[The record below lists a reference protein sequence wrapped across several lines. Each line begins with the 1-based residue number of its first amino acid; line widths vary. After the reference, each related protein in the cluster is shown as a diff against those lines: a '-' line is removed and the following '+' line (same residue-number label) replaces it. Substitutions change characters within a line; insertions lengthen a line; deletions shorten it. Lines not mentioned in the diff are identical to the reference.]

1 MTRKIHDQFSKSLL
15 NGLLSPGGTVQ
26 SSYSLSSE
34 VKEIDILFQPDPIA
48 ISALQSLGLLARMAT
63 RFCLI
68 EPYRNPVAL
77 AEIEACLSRALEVRQ
92 LQRREAKRDRVPAK
106 QVILPHLWILSP
118 TVSKATL
125 ESFQARQQED
135 WGQGI
140 YFLAPAL
147 RTAIVVLHQ
156 LPPTLDTMWLRLM
169 GRGTV
174 QAQAI
179 SELLALSTSDAFRKV
194 TLHHLAQLR
203 LIMKTRQKKLS
214 KNDQELV
221 DNLNSVY
228 EVWERETIEKG
239 RQEGLE
245 QAFLLTIPALI
256 EAGFTPAQ
264 IAQRLQTDIST
275 VDRVLD
281 QQRTQN

>member
-1 MTRKIHDQFSKSLL
+1 M
-15 NGLLSPGGTVQ
+15 
-26 SSYSLSSE
+26 
-34 VKEIDILFQPDPIA
+34 
-48 ISALQSLGLLARMAT
+48 
-63 RFCLI
+63 
-68 EPYRNPVAL
+68 
-77 AEIEACLSRALEVRQ
+77 
-92 LQRREAKRDRVPAK
+92 
-106 QVILPHLWILSP
+106 
-118 TVSKATL
+118 
-125 ESFQARQQED
+125 
-135 WGQGI
+135 
-140 YFLAPAL
+140 
-147 RTAIVVLHQ
+147 
-156 LPPTLDTMWLRLM
+156 
-169 GRGTV
+169 RGAV

-256 EAGFTPAQ
+256 EAGFTLAQ

-281 QQRTQN
+281 QQWTQN